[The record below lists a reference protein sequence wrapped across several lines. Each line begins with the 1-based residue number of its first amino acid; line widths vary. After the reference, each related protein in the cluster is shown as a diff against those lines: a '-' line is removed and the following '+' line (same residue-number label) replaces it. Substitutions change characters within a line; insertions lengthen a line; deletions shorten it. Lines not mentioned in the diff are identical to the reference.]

1 MLTKYLTT
9 LSVAFSPLSPLRAH
23 RTPRLLLAL
32 LPASHKIKVT
42 TTILPTNS
50 TQPAKITVGFK
61 ERTIEFLEKK
71 KGAPAAGAAGSEEV
85 LDLGRLG
92 INDIV
97 EEVDRHSRMLG
108 RKEELTG

>member
-32 LPASHKIKVT
+32 LPATHKIKVT

-71 KGAPAAGAAGSEEV
+71 KGDAAAGAGSDEV